1 MQTYQQQQ
9 KKKKKKKKKK
19 NRKKKK
25 RRTNQFLYFQSFLKI
40 SKGSF
45 VIKKVHLL
53 LRMIFFTRCVKS
65 VRIPSFSSPYF
76 PAFGLNAGKYG
87 PEKIIIRTIFTQ

>member
-1 MQTYQQQQ
+1 MLPA
-9 KKKKKKKKKK
+9 
-19 NRKKKK
+19 
-25 RRTNQFLYFQSFLKI
+25 TNQFLYFQSFLKI

-53 LRMIFFTRCVKS
+53 LRMTFFTRCVES

>member
-1 MQTYQQQQ
+1 MLPA
-9 KKKKKKKKKK
+9 
-19 NRKKKK
+19 
-25 RRTNQFLYFQSFLKI
+25 TNQFLYFQSFLKI

-65 VRIPSFSSPYF
+65 VRIPSFSSLYF